1 MNFLIVF
8 VGGGIGAA
16 ARHGLGVVGMRLGL
30 MSPLVTMSINVAGSL
45 MMGMVVGY
53 FAFAGHASQHWR
65 LFLTTGFLGGF
76 TTFSTFSLDVVLFY
90 ERGETL
96 AACAYVLASALG
108 AISAAFAGLAIMR
121 SAF

>member
-1 MNFLIVF
+1 
-8 VGGGIGAA
+8 
-16 ARHGLGVVGMRLGL
+16 
-30 MSPLVTMSINVAGSL
+30 
-45 MMGMVVGY
+45 MGMIVGY

-90 ERGETL
+90 ERGEAL

-108 AISAAFAGLAIMR
+108 SIGAAFAGLGVMR